1 MSNDIEPDTVI
12 EIIKKTGHTL
22 KRLILDVI
30 TLETMVAASQYIQD
44 ITYLGV
50 SVKFEIPSL
59 FFLWIKKLKLVHLVF
74 FESSIS
80 CTKTFMHALRMNLPP
95 TVTELIIDFFNPTA
109 IELSNFMQSC
119 VAPLR
124 SLVLRFNSKHID
136 LYLKVLAVTV
146 LTMKTLKTLSF
157 TNSPHNLIWRDTQ
170 KQYINAIKENGV
182 EILTKRDK
190 VYIRDV

>member
-1 MSNDIEPDTVI
+1 
-12 EIIKKTGHTL
+12 TGHTL
-22 KRLILDVI
+22 RRLTLDVI

-44 ITYLGV
+44 IIYLRV
-50 SVKFEIPSL
+50 SVNFEIPST
-59 FFLWIKKLKLVHLVF
+59 FFLWIKKLKLVHLIF
-74 FESSIS
+74 YKSFIS
-80 CTKTFMHALRMNLPP
+80 CTKTFMNDLRMSLPP
-95 TVTELIIDFFNPTA
+95 TVTELGMDFYNPIT

-124 SLVLRFNSKHID
+124 SLVLRYNSEHND
-136 LYLKVLAVTV
+136 LYLKVLSVSV
-146 LTMKTLKTLSF
+146 LTMKTLKTLYF

-170 KQYINAIKENGV
+170 KQYVNAIKENGV